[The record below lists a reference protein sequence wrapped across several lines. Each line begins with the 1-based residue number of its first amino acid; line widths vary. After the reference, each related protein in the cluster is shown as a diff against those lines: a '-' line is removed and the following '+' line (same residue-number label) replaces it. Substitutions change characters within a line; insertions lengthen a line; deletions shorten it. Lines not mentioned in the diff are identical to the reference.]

1 LTPLALTS
9 TKFNPF
15 ASIVLGFSCLV
26 GFATSASANPQQEVG
41 IQVGIV
47 QRFGDH
53 TKDTMTLKA
62 NQGDR
67 LTLRFDSNGKPE
79 TLSAQEIKLETT
91 MQRLSQPVVEERIVF
106 STHRSFETA
115 EDQAQEWR
123 AQGIEVEIAQP
134 ERWQVWAKRDTYN
147 TPLLR
152 RLLLKSLQAKG
163 IQTARIESK
172 VIQEVPRPTW
182 VLNGFRYTRDVVDIS
197 SRSGVIQVD
206 REKDDNPNRPYG
218 GALRIQPNAYGNYTL
233 VNFVGVETYLRGVVP
248 HEIGTWA
255 PQPVLEAQAVLART
269 YALRNVRRF
278 VIDNYQMCATT
289 QCQVYRGLE
298 GAEASTDLAIAATRG
313 LVLTYQNELVDA
325 VYSSTSG
332 GITAGF
338 NDIWHGWD
346 RPYLK
351 AVVDSV
357 NPVWDLPARNL
368 SDERNFRAFINQKKG
383 FNEDGTDM
391 FRWRYE
397 VPLAQL
403 NQELRE
409 YLKAVRHPLVNF
421 KTIQNIQITQRSKGG
436 RILKA
441 AIVTDAGTI
450 ELEKDD
456 IQTVFEA
463 PASTLFYVDAMIE
476 KNKALKGFIFT
487 GGGFGHGVG
496 MSQFGSYNLG
506 KLGWSSDRIL
516 SFYFPGTQLQPINNS
531 ITLWRDRSNEQASNR

>member
-1 LTPLALTS
+1 MALTFIS
-9 TKFNPF
+9 LKPLTRI
-15 ASIVLGFSCLV
+15 ALGLTCLI
-26 GFATSASANPQQEVG
+26 GFATPAAAQQDVG

-47 QRFGDH
+47 QRFGDRA
-53 TKDTMTLKA
+53 KDTLTLKA
-62 NQGDR
+62 NPGDR
-67 LTLRFDSNGKPE
+67 LTVRFDTNGKPE
-79 TLSAQEIKLETT
+79 TLTAQELKLEIAT
-91 MQRLSQPVVEERIVF
+91 QSLPEPVTDERVVF
-106 STHRSFETA
+106 STHRSFESA

-123 AQGIEVEIAQP
+123 KQGIEVEIAQP
-134 ERWQVWAKRDTYN
+134 ERWQVWAKREVYN

-152 RLLLKSLQAKG
+152 RLLLQSLQAKG
-163 IQTARIESK
+163 IQTARIESRTMK
-172 VIQEVPRPTW
+172 EVPRPTW
-182 VLNGFRYTRDVVDIS
+182 VINGFRYTRDVLDIS
-197 SRSGVIQVD
+197 SGSNVIQVD

-233 VNFVGVETYLRGVVP
+233 VNFVGIETYLRGVVP

-269 YALRNVRRF
+269 YALRNIRRF
-278 VIDNYQMCATT
+278 AIDNYQLCATT
-289 QCQVYRGLE
+289 QCQVYRGLD
-298 GAEASTDLAIAATRG
+298 GAAASTDKAISATRG

-332 GITAGF
+332 GVTSGF

-346 RPYLK
+346 RPYLRT
-351 AVVDSV
+351 VVDSV
-357 NPVWDLPARNL
+357 KPMWDIQNRTLA
-368 SDERNFRAFINQKKG
+368 DERNFREFLKQKKG

-397 VPLAQL
+397 VPMAQL

-409 YLKAVRHPLVNF
+409 YLNAIRHPLANF
-421 KTIQNIQITQRSKGG
+421 KTIQNIKVLARSNGG
-436 RILKA
+436 RILKS
-441 AIVTDAGTI
+441 AIITDAGTI

-463 PASTLFYVDAMIE
+463 PASTLFHVDAWMD
-476 KNKALKGFIFT
+476 KNRVKGFIFT

-496 MSQFGSYNLG
+496 MSQVGSYNLG
-506 KLGWSSDRIL
+506 RLGWSSDRIL

-531 ITLWRDRSNEQASNR
+531 ITIWRDHSTEQTSAR

>member
-1 LTPLALTS
+1 MALTLN
-9 TKFNPF
+9 KLNPF
-15 ASIVLGFSCLV
+15 ILGIACWV
-26 GFATSASANPQQEVG
+26 GFATSVQAQQDVG
-41 IQVGIV
+41 IQIGIV
-47 QRFGDH
+47 QRFGDR

-62 NQGDR
+62 NSGDR
-67 LTLRFDSNGKPE
+67 LTLRFDTDGKPQ
-79 TLSAQEIKLETT
+79 TLTAQEVKLETT
-91 MQRLSQPVVEERIVF
+91 MQKLPQPVVEERVIF
-106 STHRSFETA
+106 STHRSFESA

-134 ERWQVWAKRDTYN
+134 DRWQVWAKRDVYN
-147 TPLLR
+147 TPLVR

-163 IQTARIESK
+163 NQTVRIESR

-182 VLNGFRYTRDVVDIS
+182 VLNGFRYTRDVVDVS
-197 SRSGVIQVD
+197 SGSGVIQVD
-206 REKDDNPNRPYG
+206 REKDDLPNRPYG
-218 GALRIQPNAYGNYTL
+218 GALRIQPNAYGNFTL

-269 YALRNVRRF
+269 YALRNLRRF
-278 VIDNYQMCATT
+278 VIDNYQLCATT
-289 QCQVYRGLE
+289 QCQVYRGLD
-298 GAEASTDLAIAATRG
+298 GAAPSTDRAIAATRG

-332 GITAGF
+332 GVTAGF

-357 NPVWDLPARNL
+357 NPIWNLQAQNL

-397 VPLAQL
+397 VSLADL
-403 NQELRE
+403 NRELRD
-409 YLKAVRHPLVNF
+409 YLKAVRHPMANF
-421 KTIQNIQITQRSKGG
+421 KTIQNIQVTQRSSGG
-436 RILKA
+436 RILKS
-441 AIVTDAGTI
+441 AIATDVGTI

-463 PASTLFYVDAMIE
+463 PASTLFYVDPVKE
-476 KNKALKGFIFT
+476 KNKTLKGFVFV

-496 MSQFGSYNLG
+496 MSQVGSYNLG
-506 KLGWSSDRIL
+506 RLGWTSDRIL

-531 ITLWRDRSNEQASNR
+531 ITLWRERPLAQRS

>member
-1 LTPLALTS
+1 MTPLALTFIS
-9 TKFNPF
+9 LKPLTRI
-15 ASIVLGFSCLV
+15 ALGLTCLI
-26 GFATSASANPQQEVG
+26 GFATPAAAQQDVG

-47 QRFGDH
+47 QRFGDRA
-53 TKDTMTLKA
+53 KDTLTLKA
-62 NQGDR
+62 NPGDR
-67 LTLRFDSNGKPE
+67 LTVRFDTNGKPE
-79 TLSAQEIKLETT
+79 TLTAQELKLEIAT
-91 MQRLSQPVVEERIVF
+91 QSLSEPVTDERVVF
-106 STHRSFETA
+106 STHRSFESA

-123 AQGIEVEIAQP
+123 KQGIEVEIAQP
-134 ERWQVWAKRDTYN
+134 ERWQVWAKREVYN

-152 RLLLKSLQAKG
+152 RLLLQSLQAKG
-163 IQTARIESK
+163 IQTARIESRTMK
-172 VIQEVPRPTW
+172 EVPRPTW
-182 VLNGFRYTRDVVDIS
+182 VINGFRYTRDVLDIS
-197 SRSGVIQVD
+197 SGSNVIQVD

-233 VNFVGVETYLRGVVP
+233 VNFVGIETYLRGVVP

-269 YALRNVRRF
+269 YALRNIRRF
-278 VIDNYQMCATT
+278 AIDNYQLCATT
-289 QCQVYRGLE
+289 QCQVYRGLD
-298 GAEASTDLAIAATRG
+298 GAAASTDKAISATRG

-332 GITAGF
+332 GVTSGF

-346 RPYLK
+346 RPYLRT
-351 AVVDSV
+351 VVDSV
-357 NPVWDLPARNL
+357 KPMWDIQNRTLA
-368 SDERNFRAFINQKKG
+368 DERNFREFLKQKKG

-397 VPLAQL
+397 VPMAQL

-409 YLKAVRHPLVNF
+409 YLTAIRHPLINF
-421 KTIQNIQITQRSKGG
+421 KTIQNIKVLARSNGG
-436 RILKA
+436 RILKS
-441 AIVTDAGTI
+441 AIITDAGTI

-463 PASTLFYVDAMIE
+463 PASTLFHVDAWMD
-476 KNKALKGFIFT
+476 KNRVKGFIFT

-496 MSQFGSYNLG
+496 MSQVGSYNLG
-506 KLGWSSDRIL
+506 RLGWSSDRIL

-531 ITLWRDRSNEQASNR
+531 ITIWRDHSTEQTSAR